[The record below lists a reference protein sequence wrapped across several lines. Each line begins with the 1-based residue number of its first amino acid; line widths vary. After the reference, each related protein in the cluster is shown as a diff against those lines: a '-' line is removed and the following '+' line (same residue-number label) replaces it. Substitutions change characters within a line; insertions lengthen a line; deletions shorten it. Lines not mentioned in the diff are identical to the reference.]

1 MNLFEIFPLNI
12 YMSNYLCDLQLI
24 EKSNLSVCEKGAST
38 EPYVTLVVKTYK
50 DLQYFIL
57 SEAV

>member
-1 MNLFEIFPLNI
+1 
-12 YMSNYLCDLQLI
+12 MSNYLCDLQLI